1 MPSVFAIIGS
11 SGSGKTTML
20 EYLISRL
27 SAEKLKVAAMKSMH
41 HGFTVDPKGKDTWKY
56 SDAGASVTVGVS
68 PDSTVIIKKRE
79 SAFYDISQVINQV
92 VDESPDIIL
101 LEGFTSLIAK
111 DDTIR
116 KIVAA
121 KDKEDLMRTLEG
133 TVGPILAIGG
143 NISLTNDY
151 PVDWE
156 IPLIVIEKNGEL
168 LVKMIMDDMSDDAV
182 GGGGREMFGF
192 QTPEL
197 VVTLVTVLLLFGAKR
212 LPELVHAI
220 GSVIRDYIEASNES
234 DWNDE
239 TDSMD
244 EKRRYSRLRGG

>member
-1 MPSVFAIIGS
+1 MTKGSESMPPVYAIIGS
-11 SGSGKTTML
+11 SGSGKTTLIM
-20 EYLISRL
+20 YLISRL

-41 HGFTVDPKGKDTWKY
+41 HSFTVDPRGKDTWKY
-56 SDAGASVTVGVS
+56 SDAGASVIVGVS

-79 SAFYDISQVINQV
+79 SAFHDIRQVINQV

-133 TVGPILAIGG
+133 TVGPIMAIGG

-151 PVDWE
+151 PVDWS
-156 IPLIVIEKNGEL
+156 IPLIEIEKNGDL
-168 LVKMIMDDMSDDAV
+168 LVKMIMEDMSDDGV
-182 GGGGREMFGF
+182 DGGEEG
-192 QTPEL
+192 
-197 VVTLVTVLLLFGAKR
+197 KC
-212 LPELVHAI
+212 
-220 GSVIRDYIEASNES
+220 S
-234 DWNDE
+234 D
-239 TDSMD
+239 
-244 EKRRYSRLRGG
+244 SRLQDSS